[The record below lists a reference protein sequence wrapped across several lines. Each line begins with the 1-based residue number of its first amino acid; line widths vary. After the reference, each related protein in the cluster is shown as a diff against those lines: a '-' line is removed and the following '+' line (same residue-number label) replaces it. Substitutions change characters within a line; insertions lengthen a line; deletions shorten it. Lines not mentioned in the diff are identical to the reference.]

1 MRVET
6 AIQGKTS
13 KPFLVHPEVAANQV
27 LGSETRSDQCSQ
39 SGVSGYFRFKV
50 PRAAGPSD
58 VEARRKSLVSSLE
71 QVGCCPGERRHE
83 IPEGKMI
90 LDDTGA
96 KDCDDEDYA
105 AAQKVYVEE
114 LIALEEQREDCEE
127 DGWVRDWWQPQEQT
141 LSLIKEEEDDEENE
155 EVAEGDACGDGA
167 EGGSQFPGSL
177 QEQSLA
183 KRQAE
188 QLLSDETQFCSTWL
202 ERTNTTMKSR
212 ADDLAR
218 TLVADLD
225 ATTCESPYD
234 LEEDGCSECDESDG
248 PVKAVLSEDYYTLLE
263 GFARP
268 RAEMAI
274 PGESSEDVFV
284 SPREKDSPP
293 TLGYGLDFA
302 QLEKGIVVSGPRTS
316 PPSPDVDPVSESW
329 TPPATSRKASSVQV
343 PSRSPALR
351 NRDFSRQSQPQLLR
365 SFPGEATP
373 QPTPEHGPSCSS
385 LACERDFANS
395 PGNPQFRAT
404 RTSTESPKSRSGPSV
419 RTELK
424 EARPRWISPSPRR
437 EVSAPARCCDDEPQ
451 SPSVQH
457 RGVTMGERPGLART
471 SIENRCSTGQFGAPL
486 YPRLAS
492 SSFVAANGGRSVT
505 RAVTSASQQQ
515 PIVRTCVGNIEGLRH
530 SSSVCPQFS
539 GGKVANLMAVSPPVV
554 MLPRQQTV
562 GNWAPACLMCPPN

>member
-6 AIQGKTS
+6 TIQGKTS
-13 KPFLVHPEVAANQV
+13 KPFLVHPGVAANQV

-58 VEARRKSLVSSLE
+58 VEARRKSRMSSLE

-83 IPEGKMI
+83 TPDGNMI
-90 LDDTGA
+90 LDDTRA

-141 LSLIKEEEDDEENE
+141 LSLIKEEEDDEENQE
-155 EVAEGDACGDGA
+155 LAEGDDCGDGA
-167 EGGSQFPGSL
+167 EGGSGSLGSL

-188 QLLSDETQFCSTWL
+188 QLLSDETQICSTWL

-234 LEEDGCSECDESDG
+234 LEEDGYSECDESDG

-268 RAEMAI
+268 RTEMAI

-316 PPSPDVDPVSESW
+316 SPPPDVDLVSESW
-329 TPPATSRKASSVQV
+329 TPPATSRKASSLQ
-343 PSRSPALR
+343 
-351 NRDFSRQSQPQLLR
+351 
-365 SFPGEATP
+365 
-373 QPTPEHGPSCSS
+373 
-385 LACERDFANS
+385 
-395 PGNPQFRAT
+395 
-404 RTSTESPKSRSGPSV
+404 
-419 RTELK
+419 
-424 EARPRWISPSPRR
+424 ARPRWISPSPRR

-471 SIENRCSTGQFGAPL
+471 SLENRCSTGQFGAPL

-492 SSFVAANGGRSVT
+492 SSFVAANEGRSVT
-505 RAVTSASQQQ
+505 RALTSASQQQ

-530 SSSVCPQFS
+530 SASVCPQFS
-539 GGKVANLMAVSPPVV
+539 GGKVANLMAVSPTVV

-562 GNWAPACLMCPPN
+562 GNWAPACLTCPPN